1 MMNFKEYNVGPRIS
15 GKTGISKSVNFAQNN
30 LSIDY
35 DSKPLSKIS
44 NVHSGPG
51 SLFENF
57 EIDKS

>member
-1 MMNFKEYNVGPRIS
+1 MSENK
-15 GKTGISKSVNFAQNN
+15 ISKSVIFTQN
-30 LSIDY
+30 SSDIHY
-35 DSKPLSKIS
+35 DSKSLSKGFAKIS